1 MVRGKEERLALQA
14 PGDRLYARLPE
25 QSSAFGAA
33 PAELTIMVSGR
44 LILPRPPLDSGVG
57 A

>member
-1 MVRGKEERLALQA
+1 MVRGKEERLPCKRQETDSTHGC
-14 PGDRLYARLPE
+14 PSI
-25 QSSAFGAA
+25 SSAFGAA

-44 LILPRPPLDSGVG
+44 LILPRPPPDSGVG